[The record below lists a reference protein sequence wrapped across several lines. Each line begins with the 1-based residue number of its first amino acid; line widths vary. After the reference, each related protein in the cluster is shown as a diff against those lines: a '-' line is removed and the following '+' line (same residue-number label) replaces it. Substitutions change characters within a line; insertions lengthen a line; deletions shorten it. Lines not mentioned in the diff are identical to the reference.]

1 MFCTKVIQRI
11 GCIQA
16 VLLHRSRKY
25 EQHRKH
31 LCCGC
36 CSQSQIVHDMIRSSF
51 DTAHSEECFAMHGHL
66 SGWDPSVMW
75 GSANRSAKAAK
86 AKNLMASTDATS
98 KFSALST

>member
-36 CSQSQIVHDMIRSSF
+36 CNQSQIVHDTIRSSF

-66 SGWDPSVMW
+66 SGVMW
-75 GSANRSAKAAK
+75 GSASHRAKAAK
-86 AKNLMASTDATS
+86 AKNLMVATDATS